1 MWLFEV
7 LFGERISNG
16 NELNIRSCGKRKEKE
31 HGNRKKVSADK
42 VRGSTGWNLYT
53 LTNH

>member
-16 NELNIRSCGKRKEKE
+16 NELNIRSCGKKGGTWNSEK
-31 HGNRKKVSADK
+31 VCADK

-53 LTNH
+53 LTYH